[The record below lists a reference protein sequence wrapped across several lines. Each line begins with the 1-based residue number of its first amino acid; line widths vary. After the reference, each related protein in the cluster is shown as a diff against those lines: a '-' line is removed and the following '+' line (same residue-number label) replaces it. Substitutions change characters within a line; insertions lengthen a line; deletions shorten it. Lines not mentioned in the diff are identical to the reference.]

1 VLGYPAARHVGKVV
15 GLELGIHGVAMAR
28 YCGRGGW
35 LMELVNESK
44 RLAEA
49 SGSFDRGIEVRE
61 REEGSGLVM
70 WRNL

>member
-1 VLGYPAARHVGKVV
+1 MG
-15 GLELGIHGVAMAR
+15 
-28 YCGRGGW
+28 
-35 LMELVNESK
+35 LVNESK

-49 SGSFDRGIEVRE
+49 SGSFDRGIGVRE

>member
-1 VLGYPAARHVGKVV
+1 
-15 GLELGIHGVAMAR
+15 
-28 YCGRGGW
+28 
-35 LMELVNESK
+35 MELVNESK

-49 SGSFDRGIEVRE
+49 SGSFGRRIEVRE